1 MSIFQKAEW
10 EPYVGPQGGSGWR
23 NVENGEVIYDDE
35 PPGGVD
41 LPQEF
46 EEEGLELFTDVSVG
60 NISENDVLLA
70 VEDGEIVA
78 RPAEDLSAN
87 SEWFG
92 VLEEIDDDSDEE
104 YEEYFSEGDEV
115 DLDLNQFNEDEPL
128 RVEDATV
135 TETHESGLFVEYTHP
150 ESGYNESHHVPWE
163 EVAQEELESGKPQD
177 EVAQDPSSLTPGA
190 EIEIQ
195 IGADTYQGE
204 VTESL
209 GDEEDWDYRFE
220 SEDGEDFY
228 VFEDDIQ
235 DILSDGEI
243 EDDELSTGEWEERD
257 PTSLEE
263 IPEGTEISLEI
274 PGQDPIIGEYEGEE
288 GELISEFYIG
298 GMPVVM
304 EDLLQEDTELYVNE
318 ESILDED
325 KTTESDLGSLLE
337 QDPVITQ
344 QISEDVYGDALIEE
358 AADVWDLPEDSYDV
372 DPADVMISD
381 VMDQAE
387 KIPGVVQPGESDEE
401 SEYYDYTLGGFLKE
415 LPEHTMP
422 GDVHSLLEAAEL
434 ETQIN
439 DESEQEE
446 SDDQIPEEQKITSGE
461 FDWKNV
467 ENVPE
472 GTYVEIIS
480 SGEDVEGIVTQKSKM
495 GVEIEREDGT
505 RTTVAPTSITS
516 GVAYEEKPESLELSD
531 SPDSEE
537 LRELAQRY
545 NLDTTASKSAVG
557 NFMAELIDKDVS
569 GQDVYDAITEV
580 SGSEPGP
587 ADSLLQKMVESSNTS
602 KFSETLDEEVPLAR
616 DRGVQSEINK
626 MAAKMFEENNPEYAE
641 YTSEIK
647 EVISGWSGNSKNP
660 ETAPLWAVAFED
672 GESNI
677 PQRVADRID
686 AQDPEMVDATRA
698 YIEETRKV
706 MKDMFGDSV
715 EVYRGISG
723 STGTR
728 NAEIAEDTGGATVDH
743 RAIAS
748 WSICPDTAK
757 GFAHRSGSIVSKEI
771 DIDEIYASFSNA
783 AGFSSEFEIVAA
795 GGIDDYEYVDDPSEG
810 FEAGN
815 ITTGENYDDEEL
827 FVDSFEQF
835 QELLEG

>member
-46 EEEGLELFTDVSVG
+46 EEEGLELFTDVSVE
-60 NISENDVLLA
+60 NIDENDVLLA

-92 VLEEIDDDSDEE
+92 VLEEVDDDSDEE

-150 ESGYNESHHVPWE
+150 ESGYNESHHVPWD

-177 EVAQDPSSLTPGA
+177 EVTQDPSSLTPGA

-220 SEDGEDFY
+220 SEEGEDFY

-235 DILSDGEI
+235 NVLEDGEI
-243 EDDELSTGEWEERD
+243 EEDELSMGEWEGRD

-288 GELISEFYIG
+288 GELISEFYID

-318 ESILDED
+318 ESIPDGDES
-325 KTTESDLGSLLE
+325 TESDIEDLLE
-337 QDPVITQ
+337 EDPVITQ
-344 QISEDVYGDALIEE
+344 QISENIYGDALIQE
-358 AADVWDLPEDSYDV
+358 AVDVWDLPKQSYDV
-372 DPADVMISD
+372 DPAAILIEDL
-381 VMDQAE
+381 MDEAK
-387 KIPGVVQPGESDEE
+387 KIPGVEEGSD
-401 SEYYDYTLGGFLKE
+401 YANYTLGGFLKE

-422 GDVHSLLEAAEL
+422 GDVHSLLEAAENQSQQSVDDL
-434 ETQIN
+434 EEPDN
-439 DESEQEE
+439 
-446 SDDQIPEEQKITSGE
+446 QIPEEEQITSGQ

-472 GTYVEIIS
+472 GTYVEMMS
-480 SGEDVEGIVTQKSKM
+480 SGDEVEGTVVGQSNL
-495 GVEIEREDGT
+495 GVEVEKDDGST
-505 RTTVAPTSITS
+505 ITVAPTSITS
-516 GVAYEEKPESLELSD
+516 GVAYEERPEDFNLSD
-531 SPDSEE
+531 SPDRDEIFQ
-537 LRELAQRY
+537 LAQRFD
-545 NLDTTASKSAVG
+545 LDSTANKTAVG
-557 NFMAELIDKDVS
+557 SFMAELVDKNVS
-569 GQDVYDAITEV
+569 GQDVYDAIVEV
-580 SGSEPGP
+580 SGSDPGP
-587 ADSLLQKMVESSNTS
+587 ADSLLQKMVESSDTS

-616 DRGVQSEINK
+616 DRSVQGEINK
-626 MAAKMFEENNPEYAE
+626 RATKMFEENNPEYAE

-647 EVISGWSGNSKNP
+647 EVISSWSGNSKNP

-757 GFAHRSGSIVSKEI
+757 GFAHRNGSIVSKEI